1 MENIKVTMLHERHQ
15 KLGAKMSPFA
25 GFDMPIEYAGITQE
39 HAAVRHKA
47 GLFDV
52 SHMGEIRIKGPD
64 AMAFVDY
71 IGTNRITGVEFGR
84 VMYTILCTPEG
95 GVIDDL
101 FIYKLDDNEI
111 LLVVNAS
118 NIDVDYAWFLE
129 NKKNFDVEITNE
141 SDDWGEIALQGPLSA
156 SVLEPIL
163 KKPLNELYFMRFKV
177 IEYERKNII
186 LSRSG
191 YTGEDGFELYG
202 KTKIIAQLWD
212 KILENHEV
220 SPCGLGCRDTLRFE
234 AGLPLY
240 GHEMSRSISPL
251 EAGSGFAVKLDKNF
265 IGRDA
270 LQKQKDLGL
279 PHTLV
284 GLELIDKG
292 IARGGYEVYKNGEKI
307 GVVTTGYLLPGR
319 EHALALALLTT
330 KDAALDSIVDIQ
342 IRGKNVA
349 AKVRDFAFF
358 HKNYYRKTL

>member
-1 MENIKVTMLHERHQ
+1 MENIKETMLHERHL

-39 HAAVRHKA
+39 HEAVRHKA

-64 AMAFVDY
+64 AMPFVDY
-71 IGTNRITGVEFGR
+71 LGTNRITGVEFGR

-101 FIYKLDDNEI
+101 FIYKLDYTEI

-118 NIDVDYAWFLE
+118 NIAVDYAWLLA
-129 NKKNFDVEITNE
+129 NKKGFDVEITNE

-163 KKPLNELYFMRFKV
+163 KMNFSDLYFMRFRV
-177 IEYERKNII
+177 IEYDRKKVI

-202 KTKIIAQLWD
+202 KTKIIAELWD
-212 KILENHEV
+212 KILENPNV

-240 GHEMSRSISPL
+240 GHEMSREISPL

-270 LQKQKDLGL
+270 LQAQKDQGL
-279 PHTLV
+279 PRTLV

-292 IARGGYEVYKNGEKI
+292 IARGGYEVYKNGVKI

-319 EHALALALLTT
+319 DHALALALLTT
-330 KDAALDSIVDIQ
+330 SEAVMDSIVDIQ

>member
-1 MENIKVTMLHERHQ
+1 MENIKETMLHERHL

-39 HAAVRHKA
+39 HEAVRHKA

-64 AMAFVDY
+64 AMPFVDY
-71 IGTNRITGVEFGR
+71 LGTNRITGVEFGR

-101 FIYKLDDNEI
+101 FIYKLDYTEI

-118 NIDVDYAWFLE
+118 NIAVDYAWLLA
-129 NKKNFDVEITNE
+129 NKKGFDVEITNE

-163 KKPLNELYFMRFKV
+163 KMNFSDLYFMRFRT
-177 IEYERKNII
+177 IEYDRKKVI

-202 KTKIIAQLWD
+202 KTKVIAELWD
-212 KILENHEV
+212 KILENPNV

-240 GHEMSRSISPL
+240 GHEMSREISPL

-270 LQKQKDLGL
+270 LQAQKDQGL
-279 PHTLV
+279 PRTLV

-292 IARGGYEVYKNGEKI
+292 IARGGYEVYKNGVTI

-319 EHALALALLTT
+319 DHALALALLTT
-330 KDAALDSIVDIQ
+330 SEAVMDSIVDIQ

>member
-1 MENIKVTMLHERHQ
+1 METVKVTMLHDRHL

-39 HAAVRHKA
+39 HQAVRQKA

-64 AMAFVDY
+64 AMAFVDS

-101 FIYKLDDNEI
+101 FIYKLDYTEI

-118 NIDVDYAWFLE
+118 NIDVDYAWLLA
-129 NKKNFDVEITNE
+129 NKKHYAVEITNE

-156 SVLEPIL
+156 AVLAPIL
-163 KKPLNELYFMRFKV
+163 KIKLDDLYFMRFKT
-177 IEYERKNII
+177 IEYERKKVI

-212 KILENHEV
+212 RILENPEV

-240 GHEMSRSISPL
+240 GHEMSREISPL
-251 EAGSGFAVKLDKNF
+251 EAGSGFAVKLDKDF

-270 LQKQKDLGL
+270 LQKQKDQGL
-279 PHTLV
+279 PRTLV

-292 IARGGYEVYKNGEKI
+292 IARGGYEVYKNGTKI

-330 KDAALDSIVDIQ
+330 REAIMGSTVDIQ

-349 AKVRDFAFF
+349 ATVRDFAFF